1 MNHGAQRQLIAR
13 GVQLDQK
20 TKLKEFPINM
30 KRSVSAICLFACGL
44 ALPALA
50 QTASMPSAPAP
61 AGAAAATVPAGPTKV
76 AVIMF
81 EAAVGQTN
89 EGQRDFATLQT
100 KYQPKE
106 AALKAQNDEI
116 ETLKKQLQT
125 SGATLT
131 DAERASRAKT
141 IDEKEKVLQRSAQE
155 AQSDFQSEMGDTMQ
169 TLAQKVMGVVQSY
182 AQQNGFTIVL
192 DASQSQQQQSN
203 ILWAN
208 ESTNITKAII
218 DAYNAQSGVPAQPAP
233 TPRTPTTTPRTGGTA
248 PKAPPKQ

>member
-1 MNHGAQRQLIAR
+1 MSALGMNHGAQRQLIAK
-13 GVQLDQK
+13 GVQHDQK

-30 KRSVSAICLFACGL
+30 KRSVSAICLLACGL

-50 QTASMPSAPAP
+50 QTSMPSAPAP
-61 AGAAAATVPAGPTKV
+61 AGAEAPAGPTKV

-89 EGQRDFATLQT
+89 EGQRDFAQLQT

-125 SGATLT
+125 AGATLS

-169 TLAQKVMGVVQSY
+169 TLAQKVMGVVQKY
-182 AQQNGFTIVL
+182 AAQNGYTIVL

-203 ILWAN
+203 ILWAS

-218 DAYNAQSGVPAQPAP
+218 DAYNAQSGVPAQAPAA
-233 TPRTPTTTPRTGGTA
+233 PRTPTTTPHSSGTKT
-248 PKAPPKQ
+248 PQKQ